1 MKKFIFKYFQ
11 LIFELNDFSKA
22 KMNRETEKDM
32 VQTEEEK
39 AICDFCQSEVY
50 EIERDCLIK
59 IFNQDMFW
67 NK

>member
-1 MKKFIFKYFQ
+1 
-11 LIFELNDFSKA
+11 
-22 KMNRETEKDM
+22 MNREHSQTHKQTPE
-32 VQTEEEK
+32 QTEQVK
-39 AICDFCQSEVY
+39 AICEFCQSEVY

>member
-1 MKKFIFKYFQ
+1 
-11 LIFELNDFSKA
+11 
-22 KMNRETEKDM
+22 MNRETEKDM
-32 VQTEEEK
+32 MQTEEEK
-39 AICDFCQSEVY
+39 AMCDFCQSEVY